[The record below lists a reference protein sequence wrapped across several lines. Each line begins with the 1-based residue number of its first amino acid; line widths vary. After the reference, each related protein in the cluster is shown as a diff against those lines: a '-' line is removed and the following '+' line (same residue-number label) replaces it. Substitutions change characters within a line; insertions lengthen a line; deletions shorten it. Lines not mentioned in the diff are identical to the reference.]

1 MNISLLL
8 EFTKRDFTE
17 RYAGSVLGVL
27 WTFIW
32 PLVNI
37 FIYTVIFSKIMG
49 ARLPGMSLTY
59 SYGIYLVAGIV
70 PWAAFSSTVLRSA
83 SVFADKKHIISKIK
97 IKLPFLPFYI
107 ALSETIVFVI
117 TLTIYLA
124 VLLLLRH
131 PLTASL
137 IFIPFIYMVQQIF
150 AYALGFL
157 VAIFYVFL
165 RDLREIIGIVI
176 QLWFWFTPIV
186 YVFDI
191 LPDTAKRFFVYNP
204 AFLFIG
210 AYQEV
215 FVFGRMPNFYHL
227 MYITIIGHGVLLLA
241 YICYKKL
248 EKDIR
253 DFL

>member
-1 MNISLLL
+1 VNLPLLL

-37 FIYTVIFSKIMG
+37 FIYTVIFSKIM
-49 ARLPGMSLTY
+49 AVRLPGIFSAF
-59 SYGIYLVAGIV
+59 SYPIYLIAGIV
-70 PWAAFSSTVLRSA
+70 PWTAFSNTVLRAS
-83 SVFADKKHIISKIK
+83 SVFADKKHIISKIR
-97 IKLPFLPFYI
+97 IKLPLLPFYI
-107 ALSETIVFVI
+107 VLSETIVFAI
-117 TLTIYLA
+117 TLLLYVA
-124 VLLLLRH
+124 FLLLVKH

-150 AYALGFL
+150 AYSLGFL
-157 VAIFYVFL
+157 IAIFYVFL
-165 RDLREIIGIVI
+165 RDLREIISIVI
-176 QLWFWFTPIV
+176 QFWFWFTPIV

-191 LPDTAKRFFVYNP
+191 LPDIAKRVFVYNP
-204 AFLFIG
+204 AFLFID
-210 AYQEV
+210 AYHEV

-227 MYITIIGHGVLLLA
+227 IKLTLIGHGVLFLA
-241 YICYKKL
+241 YSCYKKL